1 MKNVPDY
8 ELSVGYTIHDN
19 ENGEIIKVEPDID
32 NLGCVQITGYDE
44 THILIP
50 PEMALLVSQALERCA
65 RDILN
70 KK

>member
-1 MKNVPDY
+1 MKDVPNY
-8 ELSVGYTIHDN
+8 ELSVGYTIYDN
-19 ENGEIIKVEPDID
+19 ENGGIIKVGPDPD
-32 NLGCVQITGYDE
+32 DLGCVQITAYDE

>member
-1 MKNVPDY
+1 MKDVPNY
-8 ELSVGYTIHDN
+8 ELSVGYTIYDN
-19 ENGEIIKVEPDID
+19 ENGEIIKVEPDPD
-32 NLGCVQITGYDE
+32 DLGCVQITDDE